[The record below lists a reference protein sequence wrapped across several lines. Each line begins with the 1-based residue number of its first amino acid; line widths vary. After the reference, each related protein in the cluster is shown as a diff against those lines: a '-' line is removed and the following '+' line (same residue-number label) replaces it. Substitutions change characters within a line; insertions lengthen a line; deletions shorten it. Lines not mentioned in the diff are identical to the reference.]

1 LVSYASSLDVAGV
14 FGQSVE
20 DLALVLGAIA
30 GHDPRDSTCLPHSV
44 PAYSESLNQ
53 GVRGMRIGVLR
64 EQLDSQGLDPQ
75 VRSAI
80 LSALDVY
87 RELGAEIV
95 DVSLPHSKYC
105 IATYYVIAPCEASS
119 NLARYD
125 GVHYGYRSSSKD
137 AGVLDRMMEQ
147 TRSEGFGKEVQRR
160 ILLGTYALSAGYYD
174 AYYLQAL
181 KVRRLIRQDYDE
193 AFSKVDLL
201 LGPTTPQGAFRLG
214 EKLAD
219 PIQLYL
225 QDLFTVGANL
235 AGIPAMS
242 IPVGSGMDTG
252 LPIGLQL
259 QAPVLREDQLFRA
272 GAAYHRAIA
281 YQFRLPATL
290 EEPRV

>member
-1 LVSYASSLDVAGV
+1 
-14 FGQSVE
+14 
-20 DLALVLGAIA
+20 
-30 GHDPRDSTCLPHSV
+30 
-44 PAYSESLNQ
+44 
-53 GVRGMRIGVLR
+53 
-64 EQLDSQGLDPQ
+64 
-75 VRSAI
+75 
-80 LSALDVY
+80 
-87 RELGAEIV
+87 
-95 DVSLPHSKYC
+95 
-105 IATYYVIAPCEASS
+105 
-119 NLARYD
+119 
-125 GVHYGYRSSSKD
+125 
-137 AGVLDRMMEQ
+137 
-147 TRSEGFGKEVQRR
+147 
-160 ILLGTYALSAGYYD
+160 
-174 AYYLQAL
+174 
-181 KVRRLIRQDYDE
+181 LIRQDYDE

-201 LGPTTPQGAFRLG
+201 LGPTTPQCAFRLG

-242 IPVGSGMDTG
+242 IPVGSGMDAS

>member
-1 LVSYASSLDVAGV
+1 
-14 FGQSVE
+14 
-20 DLALVLGAIA
+20 
-30 GHDPRDSTCLPHSV
+30 
-44 PAYSESLNQ
+44 
-53 GVRGMRIGVLR
+53 
-64 EQLDSQGLDPQ
+64 
-75 VRSAI
+75 
-80 LSALDVY
+80 
-87 RELGAEIV
+87 
-95 DVSLPHSKYC
+95 
-105 IATYYVIAPCEASS
+105 VIAPCEASS